1 MKTNSEIRALAR
13 QSLSGNWTM
22 PVLVMLIL
30 LIVSGISAIPYLGSL
45 LAIFILL
52 PINYSVEQLFLR
64 FARGEKNNLIEKM
77 FDCFN
82 DYGRA
87 LGTSLLV
94 VIYIWLWTLLLIIP
108 GIIKGYSYA
117 MTYYIALDHPELNA
131 EQCIQRSMKMMS
143 GHKMKLFL
151 LDLSF
156 IGWILLCILT
166 LGIAALWVQPYINVA
181 HSHFYQELKAA
192 EEQIAPEK

>member
-30 LIVSGISAIPYLGSL
+30 FIVSGISAIPYLGSL
-45 LAIFILL
+45 LVIFIFL

-94 VIYIWLWTLLLIIP
+94 VIYICLWALLLIIP
-108 GIIKGYSYA
+108 GIIKVYSYA

-166 LGIAALWVQPYINVA
+166 FGIAKLWVQPYINVA
-181 HSHFYQELKAA
+181 HSHFYQELKAT